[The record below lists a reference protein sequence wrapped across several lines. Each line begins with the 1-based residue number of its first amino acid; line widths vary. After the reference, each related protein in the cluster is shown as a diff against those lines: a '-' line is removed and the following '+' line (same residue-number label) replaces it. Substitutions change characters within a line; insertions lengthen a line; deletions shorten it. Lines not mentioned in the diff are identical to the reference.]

1 MHSRADDSLL
11 LTSWDGSMLARCYRD
26 EGQAQ
31 AALAGTPHAGINGIR
46 TGTEIPTPAQG
57 TRRNLIAPSFPVKAG

>member
-1 MHSRADDSLL
+1 
-11 LTSWDGSMLARCYRD
+11 MLARCYRD

-46 TGTEIPTPAQG
+46 TGTEIPTPAKG
-57 TRRNLIAPSFPVKAG
+57 TRRNLIAPSFPVKAD